1 MLKRHQ
7 DKAAQVVE
15 AFRNNLD
22 VEILQQIS
30 DAQFKGL
37 EMMIAEAMGEEMG
50 VAAEMVSEVVTKL
63 RAESERPDLDL

>member
-7 DKAAQVVE
+7 DKAAQVVK

-22 VEILQQIS
+22 VGTLQQIS

-37 EMMIAEAMGEEMG
+37 ELMIAEAMGEEMG

>member
-1 MLKRHQ
+1 MLNRHQ

-15 AFRNNLD
+15 AFKNSLD
-22 VEILQQIS
+22 VETLQQIS

-37 EMMIAEAMGEEMG
+37 EVMVAEAMGEEMG
-50 VAAEMVSEVVTKL
+50 VAAEMLSELVAKF